1 MAPDF
6 SQLTLRQMPHAVVVT
21 DVDGAV
27 LHWNRAAARLFGYAP
42 DEASSRTLAALIV
55 PTDLV
60 AEDEQARRHALARGE
75 ANLESFRQRRDGSLA
90 RVDIVYTRVVN
101 EPSSPTMLLVTMQ
114 DVTQLRARRDA
125 GSVGASYAKLLDSTP
140 DAIVIANQTG
150 HVVLAN
156 THAHTLFGYPP
167 GELVGQPVETL
178 LPERLRQ
185 VHVAHRHAYRAQP
198 RTRAMGMGLELHG
211 RRKDG
216 SEFPVEISLCPLEV
230 NGDAM
235 VMSAIRDITDRKRIQ
250 RELEQ
255 KNAELAAA
263 NHAKDTFLAN
273 MSHELRP
280 PLHGIIGY
288 TGTLLMRLPGALND
302 EQQDQLRTVRASAHH
317 LLELIN
323 ELLDVARLNAG
334 RTEFHLTEQ
343 DIGAIALDVV
353 AALRPQAETKGLA
366 LELKLPEAPLFAR
379 TDARALR
386 QILINLVGNAI
397 KFTGEGSVLLAA
409 RRSDGVD
416 PDALEL
422 SVADTGPGIADEDR
436 ERIFQ
441 PFERLADR
449 IDPATEGTGLGLY
462 LSLRLA
468 EQLGG
473 AIRVEPREPRGSV
486 FVLRLP
492 VT

>member
-1 MAPDF
+1 MPDF
-6 SQLTLRQMPHAVVVT
+6 SQLTLRQMPHAVVVI

-27 LHWNRAAARLFGYAP
+27 LHWNTAAARLFGYAP
-42 DEASSRTLAALIV
+42 DEARARTLASLIV

-60 AEDEQARRHALARGE
+60 AEDEEARRLAIGRGE

-156 THAHTLFGYPP
+156 THAHALFGYPR

-263 NHAKDTFLAN
+263 NHA
-273 MSHELRP
+273 
-280 PLHGIIGY
+280 
-288 TGTLLMRLPGALND
+288 
-302 EQQDQLRTVRASAHH
+302 
-317 LLELIN
+317 
-323 ELLDVARLNAG
+323 
-334 RTEFHLTEQ
+334 
-343 DIGAIALDVV
+343 
-353 AALRPQAETKGLA
+353 
-366 LELKLPEAPLFAR
+366 
-379 TDARALR
+379 
-386 QILINLVGNAI
+386 
-397 KFTGEGSVLLAA
+397 
-409 RRSDGVD
+409 
-416 PDALEL
+416 
-422 SVADTGPGIADEDR
+422 
-436 ERIFQ
+436 
-441 PFERLADR
+441 
-449 IDPATEGTGLGLY
+449 
-462 LSLRLA
+462 
-468 EQLGG
+468 
-473 AIRVEPREPRGSV
+473 
-486 FVLRLP
+486 
-492 VT
+492 

>member
-1 MAPDF
+1 MLQDF
-6 SQLTLRQMPHAVVVT
+6 SQLTLWQMPHAVVVI
-21 DVDGAV
+21 DLDGVV
-27 LHWNRAAARLFGYAP
+27 LHWNRAANRLFGYSP
-42 DEASSRTLAALIV
+42 DEARTRKLDALIV
-55 PTDLV
+55 PMDLV
-60 AEDEQARRHALARGE
+60 AEDEKARQWAITHGE

-101 EPSSPTMLLVTMQ
+101 EPPSPTMLLVTMQ

-156 THAHTLFGYPP
+156 THAHTLFGYRS
-167 GELVGQPVETL
+167 GELVGQPVEAL

-211 RRKDG
+211 RRRDG

-263 NHAKDTFLAN
+263 SHAKDTFLAN
-273 MSHELRP
+273 MSHELRT

-288 TGTLLMRLPGALND
+288 TGTLLMGLPGPLND
-302 EQQDQLRTVRASAHH
+302 EQRRQLQTVQASAHH

-323 ELLDVARLNAG
+323 ELLDVARINAG

-343 DIGAIALDVV
+343 DVGAIAIDVV
-353 AALRPQAETKGLA
+353 AALRPQAEMKGLA
-366 LELKLPEAPLFAR
+366 FELDLPEDPLVTR
-379 TDARALR
+379 TDTRAVR

-397 KFTGEGSVLLAA
+397 KFTTEGSVRLTAG
-409 RRSDGVD
+409 RIDGGEGAV
-416 PDALEL
+416 LEL
-422 SVADTGPGIADEDR
+422 GVADTGPGIADDDR
-436 ERIFQ
+436 ERIFGQ
-441 PFERLADR
+441 FERLAER
-449 IDPATEGTGLGLY
+449 VAPATEGTGLGLY
-462 LSLRLA
+462 LSRRLA

-473 AIRVEPREPRGSV
+473 TIRVEPRGPRGSV

-492 VT
+492 VS